1 MSLHPTPPRPGT
13 LTARVL
19 AQLWFGPVELG
30 QAAAE
35 LGCTAPQVFH
45 TLMRLRSALH
55 YNVAT
60 LGSGR
65 YGLRPGVFP
74 GRPQPRPGSLTA
86 RVQERLRVCPTIS
99 LTRDAAHLSATP
111 GQLLKSINALR
122 LRWDLNIQRTAPGIF
137 ELRSGAYSE
146 RGYRGRQREPL
157 TLAVL
162 EQLRAAGTLDVHETA
177 LRTGTA
183 PRRIM
188 SALTSLRRDHAI
200 ACVGPRRY
208 ALTSAPSADAA

>member
-1 MSLHPTPPRPGT
+1 MSPHPTPPRPGT

-35 LGCTAPQVFH
+35 LGCTKAQVHH
-45 TLMRLRSALH
+45 TLMRLRSELH

-60 LGSGR
+60 LGGGR

-99 LTRDAAHLSATP
+99 LARDAARFRATP
-111 GQLLKSINALR
+111 GQLLKSVNALR
-122 LRWDLNIQRTAPGIF
+122 LRWDLNILLIGPATYELQPG
-137 ELRSGAYSE
+137 RYSE
-146 RGYRGRQREPL
+146 RGYWGRQREPV

-162 EQLRAAGTLDVHETA
+162 DLLIARREIDVRDLARWSGH
-177 LRTGTA
+177 
-183 PRRIM
+183 PRRKIV
-188 SALTSLRRDHAI
+188 SAITSLRHRHDIVCTAHN
-200 ACVGPRRY
+200 RY
-208 ALTSAPSADAA
+208 ALIDPASQDAA